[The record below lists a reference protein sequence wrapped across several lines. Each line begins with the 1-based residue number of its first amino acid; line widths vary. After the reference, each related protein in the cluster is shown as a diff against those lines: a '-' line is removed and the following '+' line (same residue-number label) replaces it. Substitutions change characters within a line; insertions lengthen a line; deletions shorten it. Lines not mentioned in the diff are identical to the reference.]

1 MIKPAA
7 WFVYTKLYPPRLRE
21 DIIFR
26 QRLLTVLHRALL
38 TYPVTLLSAPPGYG
52 KTTLLATLGQPK
64 NEGQAQKDEDILH
77 PSPFTLH
84 PFKVAWL
91 SLDEDDNDFN
101 RFLAGLIAAL
111 QGLAPSCGVM
121 AQSLLSE
128 ASGLAEAEAPAD
140 RARRLTGVLINEILA
155 ELPAPFVLVLDDLH
169 HLTEPIIYLALGY
182 LLDHLPPT
190 MHLAL
195 ATRSDPPLALARL
208 KARGQLAEFRLADLR
223 FTHEEI
229 EKFLNDRLQ
238 LDLPASEIIKLQT
251 RTEGWAA
258 GLRLLAGSLA
268 GLTAPD
274 DRALFINQLAQTER
288 YLFDFL
294 AEEVLRRQEPD
305 MQTFLLETAI
315 LSELTP
321 NLCRAVTGRQDAAEL
336 LQELYRRNLFLITVE
351 GMAGPTGAE
360 GLAYRYH
367 ALFAEFLR
375 RKLNQDR
382 PERLVELHCRAA
394 SAEPIPSRRLGHYLA
409 AEMWLEAAQLIE
421 QVGEQLL
428 EQGEF
433 DTVRNWIRALPDELT
448 RARPRLNYL
457 LGVCAWRRWELDTGR
472 VLLEQ
477 ALTGFEARGDAVGTG
492 ETLAHLA
499 HCLALSG
506 NFNEADEAIRRAL
519 EYPGLPYNQAQLL
532 LMKANQAMVQ
542 GNWPQTIADIDAAL
556 AVAATSS
563 GLQTLNVLANNF
575 TGPFTVL
582 PGGLERAERLWQ
594 LLESR
599 GQGQTIPLRAA
610 TQGLLAL
617 IHLWRGRWEQAI
629 ASAGQSIALSEQF
642 GGGLWMNAT
651 LGALQPI
658 CYALQGD
665 EVDPDRYF
673 ADLFA
678 KLAQPAASRIAAAF
692 KPGFLFWQ
700 GRICW
705 LQAWSDPGRRSR
717 LAEAQAIYRQLEAL
731 ANPYEWPFAPAL
743 RAMLGGLLALAE
755 GQVQQAEQL
764 LGQAAAIQ
772 DKLRF
777 TILFSNAHLLLAYFY
792 LHQGRQA
799 EALVSLTRVLAEY
812 EQQDTPGL
820 MMWEGSPVVVPL
832 LRLAV
837 EQQCHPSFAVRV
849 LNLLGE
855 PTVTYPPSADLPVVE
870 AGGYI
875 PETGATLTQRE
886 IEVLRLLAT
895 GASNPAI
902 ARQLI
907 VSPHTVKRHLDNIF
921 AKLNVSSR
929 TEATLRA
936 RDLGLI

>member
-1 MIKPAA
+1 MAKLRCWPPWANQR
-7 WFVYTKLYPPRLRE
+7 TKAKRKRTK
-21 DIIFR
+21 IFF
-26 QRLLTVLHRALL
+26 
-38 TYPVTLLSAPPGYG
+38 
-52 KTTLLATLGQPK
+52 
-64 NEGQAQKDEDILH
+64 I
-77 PSPFTLH
+77 LH

-121 AQSLLSE
+121 TQSLLSE

-140 RARRLTGVLINEILA
+140 RARRLTGALINEILA

-169 HLTEPIIYLALGY
+169 HLTEPAIYLALGY

-195 ATRSDPPLALARL
+195 ATRSAPPLALARL

-223 FTHEEI
+223 FTHDEI

-238 LDLPASEIIKLQT
+238 LDLPASEITKLQA

-268 GLTAPD
+268 GLTTPD
-274 DRALFINQLAQTER
+274 DRALFINRLAQTER

-294 AEEVLRRQEPD
+294 AEEVLGRQEPD
-305 MQTFLLETAI
+305 LQTFLLETAI

-351 GMAGPTGAE
+351 GVAGPAE
-360 GLAYRYH
+360 AGGLAYRYH

-375 RKLNQDR
+375 RELSRDR

-433 DTVRNWIRALPDELT
+433 DTLRNWIRALPDELVG
-448 RARPRLNYL
+448 ARPRLNYL
-457 LGVCAWRRWELDTGR
+457 LGVCAWRRWELNTGR

-477 ALTGFEARGDAVGTG
+477 ALAGFEARRDVVGTG

-506 NFNEADEAIRRAL
+506 NFSEADEAIRRAL
-519 EYPGLPYNQAQLL
+519 EYPGLPYSQAQLL

-575 TGPFTVL
+575 TGSF
-582 PGGLERAERLWQ
+582 
-594 LLESR
+594 
-599 GQGQTIPLRAA
+599 
-610 TQGLLAL
+610 
-617 IHLWRGRWEQAI
+617 
-629 ASAGQSIALSEQF
+629 
-642 GGGLWMNAT
+642 
-651 LGALQPI
+651 
-658 CYALQGD
+658 
-665 EVDPDRYF
+665 
-673 ADLFA
+673 
-678 KLAQPAASRIAAAF
+678 AAA
-692 KPGFLFWQ
+692 
-700 GRICW
+700 GR
-705 LQAWSDPGRRSR
+705 
-717 LAEAQAIYRQLEAL
+717 
-731 ANPYEWPFAPAL
+731 
-743 RAMLGGLLALAE
+743 
-755 GQVQQAEQL
+755 
-764 LGQAAAIQ
+764 
-772 DKLRF
+772 
-777 TILFSNAHLLLAYFY
+777 
-792 LHQGRQA
+792 
-799 EALVSLTRVLAEY
+799 
-812 EQQDTPGL
+812 
-820 MMWEGSPVVVPL
+820 
-832 LRLAV
+832 
-837 EQQCHPSFAVRV
+837 
-849 LNLLGE
+849 
-855 PTVTYPPSADLPVVE
+855 
-870 AGGYI
+870 
-875 PETGATLTQRE
+875 
-886 IEVLRLLAT
+886 
-895 GASNPAI
+895 
-902 ARQLI
+902 
-907 VSPHTVKRHLDNIF
+907 
-921 AKLNVSSR
+921 
-929 TEATLRA
+929 
-936 RDLGLI
+936 